1 MEGGDVLETKIE
13 REEMLKMK
21 IKSNDEMWVILSE
34 KEEDE
39 REK

>member
-1 MEGGDVLETKIE
+1 MEGGDVLEKKIE

>member
-21 IKSNDEMWVILSE
+21 IKSNDEMWVILSV

-39 REK
+39 RAK

>member
-39 REK
+39 RAK